1 MRYPRLLL
9 PWLLASLTASTFAA
23 EPNSTSAA
31 AAPATTAAAP
41 DRFQLPATDDGLPG
55 AGPLRR
61 YEWFQNLWRERRST
75 WAKRVQ
81 ADTGAIVLLGDS
93 ITQGWTA
100 VGSTMPGFKFANR
113 GISGDTTRGVL
124 IRLEEDVL
132 ALKPRGVVLLIGT
145 NDLEEGAA
153 PETIAGN
160 LRLLLAAL
168 KQHNPQMPV
177 ILCQV
182 FPSSETKK
190 RSAEQIKRIN
200 RLYFEAVR
208 NEPQVTLLDTWTLF
222 ADDRGDAKLEEFPDL
237 LHPNG
242 RGYAKWASA
251 LRPVLESTGL
261 IPAWPDDFQPEP
273 GFVSLFNRRD
283 LTGWT
288 TPDGESLD
296 AGLRT
301 ADGRFAAVNGRL
313 LAVMSRLERTP
324 RKLVTRQQFPRDF
337 VLRMEFRASPNA
349 DSGVYVREPQVQ
361 CRDFPLAGPYYG
373 LQRYRPLEWNTL
385 EITVRGGLAH
395 AECNGEVIIDA
406 MPVPASGP
414 IGIENDRG
422 QMEYRRIRVRELR

>member
-1 MRYPRLLL
+1 MRLPRLL
-9 PWLLASLTASTFAA
+9 PALLLLSCAASGLIAA
-23 EPNSTSAA
+23 NGNSAQSAA
-31 AAPATTAAAP
+31 

-55 AGPLRR
+55 AGPIRR

-75 WAKRVQ
+75 WAKRVE
-81 ADTGAIVLLGDS
+81 ADAGAIVLLGDS

-100 VGSTMPGFKFANR
+100 AGSTLPGFKFANR

-124 IRLEEDVL
+124 LRLEEDVL

-153 PETIAGN
+153 PEIIAGN
-160 LRLLLAAL
+160 LRLLLAAM
-168 KQHNPQMPV
+168 KRHNPSMPV

-190 RSAEQIKRIN
+190 RPAEQIKRIN
-200 RLYFEAVR
+200 RLYFEAAR

-222 ADDRGDAKLEEFPDL
+222 ADDRGDAKIEEFPDL

-242 RGYAKWASA
+242 RGYAKWAAA
-251 LRPVLESTGL
+251 LRPVLESSGL

-273 GFVSLFNRRD
+273 GFTPLFNGRD

-296 AGLRT
+296 GHTRT
-301 ADGRFAAVNGRL
+301 ADGRFAAMNGRM

-337 VLRMEFRASPNA
+337 VLRLEFRASPNA

-373 LQRYRPLEWNTL
+373 LQHYRPLEWNTL

-395 AECNGEVIIDA
+395 AECNGEVIVDA

-414 IGIENDRG
+414 IGLENDRG

>member
-1 MRYPRLLL
+1 MLPSRLLL
-9 PWLLASLTASTFAA
+9 AVLLTSLTAAVFAA
-23 EPNSTSAA
+23 GAPPPASAA
-31 AAPATTAAAP
+31 AAA
-41 DRFQLPATDDGLPG
+41 DRFQLPPTDDGLPG
-55 AGPLRR
+55 AGPIRR

-75 WAKRVQ
+75 WARRIE
-81 ADTGAIVLLGDS
+81 ADSGAIVLLGDS
-93 ITQGWTA
+93 ITQGWTS
-100 VGSTMPGFKFANR
+100 VGSTLPGFKFANR

-124 IRLEEDVL
+124 LRLKEDVL
-132 ALKPRGVVLLIGT
+132 SLQPRGVVLLIGT
-145 NDLEEGAA
+145 NDLEEGAT

-160 LRLLLAAL
+160 LRLLIAAL
-168 KQHNPQMPV
+168 KQHNPALPV

-182 FPSSETKK
+182 FPSSDTKK
-190 RSAEQIKRIN
+190 RPAEQIKRIN

-222 ADDRGDAKLEEFPDL
+222 ADDRGDAKIDEFPDL

-242 RGYAKWASA
+242 RGYDKWASA
-251 LRPVLESTGL
+251 LRPVLESSGL
-261 IPAWPDDFQPEP
+261 IPAWPDEFQLEP
-273 GFVSLFNRRD
+273 GFVSLFNGRD

-324 RKLVTRQQFPRDF
+324 RKLVTRRQFAQDF
-337 VLRMEFRASPNA
+337 VLRLEFRASPNA